1 MKKEIA
7 QGVSIAAAVAA
18 LLSAGSASAQKSDK
32 PKEGA
37 KEVHCGGINACKGQ
51 SACNGAK
58 NGCKGQNACKGQGWL
73 PAKDEKECKA
83 KGGTVVP

>member
-1 MKKEIA
+1 MKKALA

-18 LLSAGSASAQKSDK
+18 LFAGSTALAQKTEK
-32 PKEGA
+32 AKEGA
-37 KEVHCGGINACKGQ
+37 KPVHCGGINACKGQ

-73 PAKDEKECKA
+73 PAKDDKECKA
-83 KGGTVVP
+83 KGGTIVP

>member
-18 LLSAGSASAQKSDK
+18 LMSAGTALAQKMDK

-37 KEVHCGGINACKGQ
+37 KTVHCGGVNACKGQ
-51 SACNGAK
+51 GACNGAK
-58 NGCKGQNACKGQGWL
+58 NSCKGQNACKGQGWL
-73 PAKDEKECKA
+73 EMSEKECKA
-83 KGGTVVP
+83 KGGTITKS